1 VKTVEEDG
9 IEENGLSLNA
19 TAENY
24 VDNTIRIKGSC
35 QGEELIILIDSEST
49 HSFIDEKVMLRIKV
63 AMVRTTVLAVTV
75 ANENIMRCD
84 AHNFLWFMQVCKSWS
99 WGDVTWC

>member
-1 VKTVEEDG
+1 MEEDG
-9 IEENGLSLNA
+9 IEENGLSLND

-24 VDNTIRIKGSC
+24 VDNTIRKKGSC
-35 QGEELIILIDSEST
+35 QGEELILLIDSEST

-84 AHNFLWFMQVCKSWS
+84 EHNF
-99 WGDVTWC
+99 

>member
-1 VKTVEEDG
+1 MEEDG
-9 IEENGLSLNA
+9 IEENGLSLND

-24 VDNTIRIKGSC
+24 VDNTIRKKGSC
-35 QGEELIILIDSEST
+35 QGEELILLIDSEIDSEST

-63 AMVRTTVLAVTV
+63 AMVRTTVLAVTE

-84 AHNFLWFMQVCKSWS
+84 EHNF
-99 WGDVTWC
+99 